1 MLEGKRN
8 DILRSLKRSGDKA
21 MRKPFRDDH
30 LDPSHGLA
38 SIPPTLREGFLVE
51 KRKSQG
57 IGIPSC
63 ASIWNQN

>member
-8 DILRSLKRSGDKA
+8 NILRSLERSRDKA

-38 SIPPTLREGFLVE
+38 CIPPTLRESFLVE

-57 IGIPSC
+57 LGIPSS
-63 ASIWNQN
+63 ASI